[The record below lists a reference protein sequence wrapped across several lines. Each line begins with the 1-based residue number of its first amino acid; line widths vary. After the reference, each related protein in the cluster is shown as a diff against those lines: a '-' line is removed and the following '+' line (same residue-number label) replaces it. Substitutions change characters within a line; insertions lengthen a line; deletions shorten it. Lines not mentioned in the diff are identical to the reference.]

1 MSELLSFRD
10 RLLNLNND
18 HFTVLALDIFKW
30 QAQHNPVYRKYI
42 SYLNKDPKKI
52 SRLEDIPFLPIEFF
66 KNHAIKTGEWDSS
79 LMFSSSGTTGSVQSS
94 HYLDD
99 PLFYE
104 KLTKEIFESMY
115 GSLSNF
121 HIVALLPSYLE
132 RSGSSLIYMIEHFIK
147 LTGSKFSGF
156 FLRDDSTLLSV
167 IEKLKRQ
174 DGKKLLIGVTFALID
189 LSERHQMDLSDFIV
203 METGGMKGRGKE
215 LTRAELH
222 ALLSERLNVERIHS
236 EYGMTELMSQAYSD
250 GGAGFVCPRSMRVMV
265 RDIND
270 PFSYLP
276 EKRAGGLNIIDL
288 GNIHS
293 CCFIETKDLGRI
305 ANTKGDF
312 EVLGRFDNSD
322 VRGCNLLIQ

>member
-10 RLLNLNND
+10 RLLNLNSD

-30 QAQHNPVYRKYI
+30 QAQHNPVYKKYI
-42 SYLNKDPKKI
+42 SHLNKDPQTI

-79 LMFSSSGTTGSVQSS
+79 LMFSSSGTTGTVQSS

-99 PLFYE
+99 PVFYE

-115 GSLSNF
+115 GPLSNF

-156 FLRDDSTLLSV
+156 FLRDDSILLSV

-189 LSERHQMDLSDFIV
+189 MSERHQLDLSDFIV

-222 ALLSERLNVERIHS
+222 AMLSERLNLERIHS

-250 GGAGFVCPRSMRVMV
+250 GGAGFRCPRSMKVMV

-270 PFSYLP
+270 PFSYLM
-276 EKRAGGLNIIDL
+276 EKKVGGLNIIDL

-305 ANTKGDF
+305 ANKNGDF